1 MGKLTFHLIKKLTGV
16 DIEQLQ
22 EDNNSLNIK
31 TQQLSFDVKDANKEA
46 AYKRTQLSEAQ
57 EELTK
62 TQEELTKTQEELTQS
77 QAAVA
82 ELQKNISALQEEI
95 TRLQSGVTDLQK
107 AKEAECDNLQQSNEQ
122 LAELKQQNEALLKE
136 KETAENRV
144 KELEAES
151 KKLSNQLT
159 VLNAELDNA
168 NKSQKQQAE
177 EAQKALAE
185 AENKF
190 SELQNAYSESQKSY
204 SQLQNEKAEAEA
216 NAHAKLE
223 ELKNVF
229 LQLQADKAE
238 AETSVKAQL
247 EELQNEYKQ
256 LQADKAEAEANA
268 QKQLREL
275 QSSYQQLQKDSTAQ
289 SDENKSLK
297 QQIEEIQKA
306 FAETESKISELQ
318 AQKTEAETSV
328 QAQLEETQN
337 AFLQLQKDSI
347 AQNEENQSLKQQA
360 EETQKVLTE
369 VESKLSEL
377 QAGKE
382 EAEADRQAVIA
393 QLAELQR
400 ENALLKEQLVA
411 QKEAEEEEKL
421 QEETSPTETAEEEKE
436 EEAVA
441 PEKEAEEETTTETE
455 EPEESETEEKEETA
469 AAEEEA
475 EKETEQPEQKEEE
488 IAEQSKQEEPEPQP
502 EKPTEQPKPKEEPAE
517 NPTDIVEAYQ
527 EMKAK
532 LEEATLKF
540 PYTRITCAPD
550 SRQYIYDSHTLG
562 LKAELFVWG
571 IEGKEMILDEYHFIP
586 YDEIDQI
593 EGLDTIYST
602 EQITNSVEDDV
613 TTIAETL
620 LAAIC
625 ASRPV
630 HVTYRDKN
638 GRISEKNLYW
648 LCFQPADKRIIRLPY
663 DNMFDDM
670 FEEKIDPEH
679 IVAMSA
685 HNGEPRIFI
694 ISQILSI
701 QVFDCFFSN
710 ARGVKTITEA
720 MRTAIRHEQPEAAEV
735 IYNTLPDKLKETPKV
750 VSSLANTYLL
760 QGEYEKAV
768 KFYLSLSPNQTVE
781 GRTGWADY
789 NLREFDELIRRGIEP
804 EAFMQLK
811 EALKEEGWK

>member
-46 AYKRTQLSEAQ
+46 AYKRMQLSEAQ

-77 QAAVA
+77 QAAVG

-95 TRLQSGVTDLQK
+95 TSLQSGVTDLQK

-122 LAELKQQNEALLKE
+122 LAELRLQNEALLK
-136 KETAENRV
+136 KKGTAENRV
-144 KELEAES
+144 KELEGEVE
-151 KKLSNQLT
+151 KLSNQLT
-159 VLNAELDNA
+159 ALNAELDNT

-185 AENKF
+185 AESKF
-190 SELQNAYSESQKSY
+190 SELQNAYSESQNSY
-204 SQLQNEKAEAEA
+204 SQLQKEKAEAEA
-216 NAHAKLE
+216 NANAKLDD
-223 ELKNVF
+223 LQNAF
-229 LQLQADKAE
+229 QQLQADKAE
-238 AETSVKAQL
+238 TETKIETQL
-247 EELQNEYKQ
+247 KELQNECKQ
-256 LQADKAEAEANA
+256 LQSDKAEAEANA
-268 QKQLREL
+268 QKQLQEL
-275 QSSYQQLQKDSTAQ
+275 QSSYQQLQ
-289 SDENKSLK
+289 N
-297 QQIEEIQKA
+297 
-306 FAETESKISELQ
+306 
-318 AQKTEAETSV
+318 
-328 QAQLEETQN
+328 
-337 AFLQLQKDSI
+337 DSI

-360 EETQKVLTE
+360 EEAQKVLTE
-369 VESKLSEL
+369 VEGKLSEL

-382 EAEADRQAVIA
+382 EAEADRQAVIS

-411 QKEAEEEEKL
+411 QKETEEEKL

-436 EEAVA
+436 EEAVV
-441 PEKEAEEETTTETE
+441 PEKESEEETTTETE
-455 EPEESETEEKEETA
+455 EPEASETEEKEETA
-469 AAEEEA
+469 AAEKEA
-475 EKETEQPEQKEEE
+475 EKETEEPEQKEEE
-488 IAEQSKQEEPEPQP
+488 IAEQPKQEEPEPQP
-502 EKPTEQPKPKEEPAE
+502 EKPAEQPKPKEEPAE
-517 NPTDIVEAYQ
+517 HPTDIVEAYQ

-613 TTIAETL
+613 TAIAETL

-710 ARGVKTITEA
+710 TRGVKAITEA

-768 KFYLSLSPNQTVE
+768 KLYLSLSPDQVVE

>member
-77 QAAVA
+77 QAAVT
-82 ELQKNISALQEEI
+82 ELQKNISNLQEEI

-107 AKEAECDNLQQSNEQ
+107 AKEAECDSLQQSNEQ
-122 LAELKQQNEALLKE
+122 LVNLKLQNEALLKE
-136 KETAENRV
+136 KEDAENRI
-144 KELEAES
+144 KELEAEA
-151 KKLSNQLT
+151 KKLSDQLT
-159 VLNAELDNA
+159 ALNAELVKA
-168 NKSQKQQAE
+168 NQLQKQQAE

-185 AENKF
+185 AESKF
-190 SELQNAYSESQKSY
+190 SELQNSYSESQNSY
-204 SQLQNEKAEAEA
+204 SQLQKEKAEAEA
-216 NAHAKLE
+216 NANAKLDD
-223 ELKNVF
+223 LQNAF
-229 LQLQADKAE
+229 QQLQADKAE
-238 AETSVKAQL
+238 TETNIETQL
-247 EELQNEYKQ
+247 KELQNEYKQ
-256 LQADKAEAEANA
+256 LQTDKAEAEANA
-268 QKQLREL
+268 QKQLQEL
-275 QSSYQQLQKDSTAQ
+275 QTTYQQLQNDITA
-289 SDENKSLK
+289 KS
-297 QQIEEIQKA
+297 
-306 FAETESKISELQ
+306 
-318 AQKTEAETSV
+318 
-328 QAQLEETQN
+328 
-337 AFLQLQKDSI
+337 
-347 AQNEENQSLKQQA
+347 EENQSLKQQA
-360 EETQKVLTE
+360 EDTQKVLTE
-369 VESKLSEL
+369 VEGKLSEL

-382 EAEADRQAVIA
+382 EAEADSQAVIA
-393 QLAELQR
+393 QLTELQR
-400 ENALLKEQLVA
+400 ENALLKEQLA
-411 QKEAEEEEKL
+411 AKEDAEKL
-421 QEETSPTETAEEEKE
+421 QEEASPTETEEEEKE

-441 PEKEAEEETTTETE
+441 SEKESEEETTTETE
-455 EPEESETEEKEETA
+455 EPEESETEGKEETA

-475 EKETEQPEQKEEE
+475 EKETEEPEQKEEE
-488 IAEQSKQEEPEPQP
+488 ITEQPKQEEPEPQP
-502 EKPTEQPKPKEEPAE
+502 EKPAEQPKPKEEPAE
-517 NPTDIVEAYQ
+517 HPTDIVEAYQ

-768 KFYLSLSPNQTVE
+768 KLYLSLSPNHTVE

>member
-31 TQQLSFDVKDANKEA
+31 TQQLSFDVKDANKET

-77 QAAVA
+77 QAAVT
-82 ELQKNISALQEEI
+82 ELQKNISNLQEEI

-107 AKEAECDNLQQSNEQ
+107 AKEAECDSLQQSNEQ
-122 LAELKQQNEALLKE
+122 LVNLKLQNEALLKE
-136 KETAENRV
+136 KEDAENRI
-144 KELEAES
+144 KELEAEA
-151 KKLSNQLT
+151 KKLSDQLT
-159 VLNAELDNA
+159 ALNAELVKA
-168 NKSQKQQAE
+168 NQLQKQQAE
-177 EAQKALAE
+177 EAQKALTE
-185 AENKF
+185 AESKF
-190 SELQNAYSESQKSY
+190 SELQNSYSELQNSY
-204 SQLQNEKAEAEA
+204 SQLQKEKAEAEA
-216 NAHAKLE
+216 NANAKLDD
-223 ELKNVF
+223 LQNAF
-229 LQLQADKAE
+229 QQLQADKAKT
-238 AETSVKAQL
+238 ETNIETQL
-247 EELQNEYKQ
+247 KELQNEYKQ

-268 QKQLREL
+268 QKQLQEL
-275 QSSYQQLQKDSTAQ
+275 QTTYQQLQNDITA
-289 SDENKSLK
+289 KS
-297 QQIEEIQKA
+297 
-306 FAETESKISELQ
+306 
-318 AQKTEAETSV
+318 
-328 QAQLEETQN
+328 
-337 AFLQLQKDSI
+337 
-347 AQNEENQSLKQQA
+347 EENQSLKQQA
-360 EETQKVLTE
+360 EDTQKVLTE
-369 VESKLSEL
+369 VEGKLSEL

-382 EAEADRQAVIA
+382 EAEADRQAVID

-400 ENALLKEQLVA
+400 ENAMLKEQLTA
-411 QKEAEEEEKL
+411 KEEAEKL
-421 QEETSPTETAEEEKE
+421 QEEASPTETAEEEQEK
-436 EEAVA
+436 EAVA
-441 PEKEAEEETTTETE
+441 PEKESKEETTTETE

-469 AAEEEA
+469 AAKEET
-475 EKETEQPEQKEEE
+475 EKETEEPEQKEEE
-488 IAEQSKQEEPEPQP
+488 IAEQPKQEEPEHQP
-502 EKPTEQPKPKEEPAE
+502 EKPAEQPKPKEEPAE
-517 NPTDIVEAYQ
+517 HPTDIVEAYQ

-768 KFYLSLSPNQTVE
+768 KLYLSLSPNQTVE

>member
-1 MGKLTFHLIKKLTGV
+1 M
-16 DIEQLQ
+16 
-22 EDNNSLNIK
+22 
-31 TQQLSFDVKDANKEA
+31 
-46 AYKRTQLSEAQ
+46 
-57 EELTK
+57 
-62 TQEELTKTQEELTQS
+62 
-77 QAAVA
+77 
-82 ELQKNISALQEEI
+82 
-95 TRLQSGVTDLQK
+95 
-107 AKEAECDNLQQSNEQ
+107 
-122 LAELKQQNEALLKE
+122 
-136 KETAENRV
+136 
-144 KELEAES
+144 
-151 KKLSNQLT
+151 
-159 VLNAELDNA
+159 
-168 NKSQKQQAE
+168 
-177 EAQKALAE
+177 
-185 AENKF
+185 
-190 SELQNAYSESQKSY
+190 
-204 SQLQNEKAEAEA
+204 
-216 NAHAKLE
+216 
-223 ELKNVF
+223 
-229 LQLQADKAE
+229 
-238 AETSVKAQL
+238 
-247 EELQNEYKQ
+247 
-256 LQADKAEAEANA
+256 
-268 QKQLREL
+268 
-275 QSSYQQLQKDSTAQ
+275 
-289 SDENKSLK
+289 
-297 QQIEEIQKA
+297 
-306 FAETESKISELQ
+306 
-318 AQKTEAETSV
+318 
-328 QAQLEETQN
+328 
-337 AFLQLQKDSI
+337 
-347 AQNEENQSLKQQA
+347 
-360 EETQKVLTE
+360 
-369 VESKLSEL
+369 
-377 QAGKE
+377 
-382 EAEADRQAVIA
+382 
-393 QLAELQR
+393 AELQR
-400 ENALLKEQLVA
+400 ENALLKEQLAA
-411 QKEAEEEEKL
+411 QKEAEEEKL
-421 QEETSPTETAEEEKE
+421 QEEETSHNETAEEEKE
-436 EEAVA
+436 EEAVV
-441 PEKEAEEETTTETE
+441 PEKEEEEETTTETE
-455 EPEESETEEKEETA
+455 EPEEPETEEKEETA
-469 AAEEEA
+469 EA
-475 EKETEQPEQKEEE
+475 EKEAEKEAEGPEQKEEE
-488 IAEQSKQEEPEPQP
+488 IAEQPKQEEPEPQP
-502 EKPTEQPKPKEEPAE
+502 EKPAEQPKPKEEPAE
-517 NPTDIVEAYQ
+517 HPTDIVEAYQ

-613 TTIAETL
+613 TAIAETL

-710 ARGVKTITEA
+710 ARGVKAITEA

-768 KFYLSLSPNQTVE
+768 KLYLSLSPNQTVE

-811 EALKEEGWK
+811 EALKEEGWE

>member
-77 QAAVA
+77 QAAVT
-82 ELQKNISALQEEI
+82 ELQKNISNLQEEI

-107 AKEAECDNLQQSNEQ
+107 AKEAECDSLQQSNEQ
-122 LAELKQQNEALLKE
+122 LVNLKLQNEALLKE
-136 KETAENRV
+136 KEDAENRI
-144 KELEAES
+144 KELEAEA
-151 KKLSNQLT
+151 KKLSDQLT
-159 VLNAELDNA
+159 ALNAEIVKA
-168 NKSQKQQAE
+168 NQLQKQQAE

-185 AENKF
+185 AEANANAKLDD
-190 SELQNAYSESQKSY
+190 LQNAFQ
-204 SQLQNEKAEAEA
+204 
-216 NAHAKLE
+216 
-223 ELKNVF
+223 
-229 LQLQADKAE
+229 QLQADKAE
-238 AETSVKAQL
+238 TETNIETQL
-247 EELQNEYKQ
+247 KKLQNEYKQ
-256 LQADKAEAEANA
+256 LQADKVEAEANA
-268 QKQLREL
+268 QKQLQEL
-275 QSSYQQLQKDSTAQ
+275 QTTYQQLQNDITA
-289 SDENKSLK
+289 KS
-297 QQIEEIQKA
+297 
-306 FAETESKISELQ
+306 
-318 AQKTEAETSV
+318 
-328 QAQLEETQN
+328 
-337 AFLQLQKDSI
+337 
-347 AQNEENQSLKQQA
+347 EENQSLKQQT

-369 VESKLSEL
+369 VEGKLSEL

-400 ENALLKEQLVA
+400 ENALLKEQLVV

-436 EEAVA
+436 EEAVV
-441 PEKEAEEETTTETE
+441 PEKEAEEET
-455 EPEESETEEKEETA
+455 
-469 AAEEEA
+469 
-475 EKETEQPEQKEEE
+475 EKETEEPEQKEEE
-488 IAEQSKQEEPEPQP
+488 IAEQPKQEEPEPQP
-502 EKPTEQPKPKEEPAE
+502 EKPAEQPKPKEEPAE
-517 NPTDIVEAYQ
+517 HPTDIVEAYQ

-613 TTIAETL
+613 TAIAETL

-670 FEEKIDPEH
+670 FDEKIDPEH

-768 KFYLSLSPNQTVE
+768 KLYLSLSPNQTVE

>member
-77 QAAVA
+77 QAAVT
-82 ELQKNISALQEEI
+82 ELQKNISNLQEEI

-107 AKEAECDNLQQSNEQ
+107 AKEAECDSLQQSNEQ
-122 LAELKQQNEALLKE
+122 LANLKLQNEALHKE
-136 KETAENRV
+136 KEDAENRI
-144 KELEAES
+144 KELEAEA
-151 KKLSNQLT
+151 KKLSDQLT
-159 VLNAELDNA
+159 ALNAEIVKA
-168 NKSQKQQAE
+168 NQLQKQQAE

-185 AENKF
+185 AESKF
-190 SELQNAYSESQKSY
+190 SELQNSYSESQNSY
-204 SQLQNEKAEAEA
+204 SQLQKEKAEAEA
-216 NAHAKLE
+216 NANAKL
-223 ELKNVF
+223 
-229 LQLQADKAE
+229 DD
-238 AETSVKAQL
+238 
-247 EELQNEYKQ
+247 LQNAFQQ

-268 QKQLREL
+268 QKQLQEL
-275 QSSYQQLQKDSTAQ
+275 QTTYQQLQNDITA
-289 SDENKSLK
+289 KS
-297 QQIEEIQKA
+297 
-306 FAETESKISELQ
+306 
-318 AQKTEAETSV
+318 
-328 QAQLEETQN
+328 
-337 AFLQLQKDSI
+337 
-347 AQNEENQSLKQQA
+347 EENQSLKQQA
-360 EETQKVLTE
+360 EDTQKVLTE
-369 VESKLSEL
+369 VEGKLSEL

-382 EAEADRQAVIA
+382 DAEADRQAVIA
-393 QLAELQR
+393 QLTELQR
-400 ENALLKEQLVA
+400 ENAMLKEQLA
-411 QKEAEEEEKL
+411 AKEEEAERL
-421 QEETSPTETAEEEKE
+421 QEEASPTETEEEEKE

-441 PEKEAEEETTTETE
+441 PEKESEEETTTETE
-455 EPEESETEEKEETA
+455 EPEEEETEGKEETA

-475 EKETEQPEQKEEE
+475 EKETEEPEQKEEG
-488 IAEQSKQEEPEPQP
+488 IAEQPKQEEPEPQP
-502 EKPTEQPKPKEEPAE
+502 EKPAEQPKPKEEPAE
-517 NPTDIVEAYQ
+517 HPTDIVEAYQ

-613 TTIAETL
+613 TAIAETL

-768 KFYLSLSPNQTVE
+768 KLYLSLSPNQTVE

-811 EALKEEGWK
+811 EALKDEGWK

>member
-77 QAAVA
+77 QAAVT
-82 ELQKNISALQEEI
+82 ELQKNISNLQEEI

-107 AKEAECDNLQQSNEQ
+107 AKEAECDSLQQSNEQ
-122 LAELKQQNEALLKE
+122 LANLKLQNETLLKE
-136 KETAENRV
+136 KEDAENRI
-144 KELEAES
+144 KELEAEA
-151 KKLSNQLT
+151 KKLSDQLT
-159 VLNAELDNA
+159 ALNAELVKVNQL
-168 NKSQKQQAE
+168 QKQQAE

-185 AENKF
+185 AESKF
-190 SELQNAYSESQKSY
+190 SELQNSYSESQNSY
-204 SQLQNEKAEAEA
+204 SQLQKEKAEAEA
-216 NAHAKLE
+216 NANAKLDD
-223 ELKNVF
+223 LQNAF
-229 LQLQADKAE
+229 QQLQADKV
-238 AETSVKAQL
+238 ETETKIETKL
-247 EELQNEYKQ
+247 KELQNEYKQ

-268 QKQLREL
+268 QKQLQEL
-275 QSSYQQLQKDSTAQ
+275 QATYQQLQNDITA
-289 SDENKSLK
+289 KS
-297 QQIEEIQKA
+297 
-306 FAETESKISELQ
+306 
-318 AQKTEAETSV
+318 
-328 QAQLEETQN
+328 
-337 AFLQLQKDSI
+337 
-347 AQNEENQSLKQQA
+347 EENQSLKQQA
-360 EETQKVLTE
+360 EDTQKVLTE
-369 VESKLSEL
+369 VEGKLSEL

-400 ENALLKEQLVA
+400 ENALLKEQLTA
-411 QKEAEEEEKL
+411 KEEVEKL
-421 QEETSPTETAEEEKE
+421 QEEASPTETEEEEKE
-436 EEAVA
+436 EKAVA
-441 PEKEAEEETTTETE
+441 PEKESEEETTTKTE

-469 AAEEEA
+469 AAKEEA
-475 EKETEQPEQKEEE
+475 EKETEEPEQKEEE
-488 IAEQSKQEEPEPQP
+488 IAEQPKQEEPEPQP
-502 EKPTEQPKPKEEPAE
+502 EKPAEQPKPKEEPAE
-517 NPTDIVEAYQ
+517 HPTDIVEAYQ

-613 TTIAETL
+613 TAIAETL

-679 IVAMSA
+679 IVAMSV

-768 KFYLSLSPNQTVE
+768 KLYLSLSPNQTVE

>member
-46 AYKRTQLSEAQ
+46 AYKRTQLSE
-57 EELTK
+57 

-77 QAAVA
+77 QAAVT
-82 ELQKNISALQEEI
+82 ELQKNISNLQEEI

-107 AKEAECDNLQQSNEQ
+107 AKEAECDSLQQSNEQ
-122 LAELKQQNEALLKE
+122 LANLKLQNEALLKD
-136 KETAENRV
+136 KEDTENRI
-144 KELEAES
+144 KELEAEA
-151 KKLSNQLT
+151 KKLSDQLT
-159 VLNAELDNA
+159 ALNAELVKA
-168 NKSQKQQAE
+168 NQLQKQQAE

-185 AENKF
+185 AESKF
-190 SELQNAYSESQKSY
+190 SELQNSYSESQNSY
-204 SQLQNEKAEAEA
+204 SQLQKEKAEAEA
-216 NAHAKLE
+216 NANAKLDD
-223 ELKNVF
+223 LQNAF
-229 LQLQADKAE
+229 QQLQADKAKT
-238 AETSVKAQL
+238 ETNIETQL
-247 EELQNEYKQ
+247 KELQNEYKQ

-268 QKQLREL
+268 QKQLQEL
-275 QSSYQQLQKDSTAQ
+275 QTTYQQLQNDITA
-289 SDENKSLK
+289 KS
-297 QQIEEIQKA
+297 
-306 FAETESKISELQ
+306 
-318 AQKTEAETSV
+318 
-328 QAQLEETQN
+328 
-337 AFLQLQKDSI
+337 
-347 AQNEENQSLKQQA
+347 EENQSLKQQA
-360 EETQKVLTE
+360 EDTQKVLTE
-369 VESKLSEL
+369 VEGKLSEL

-382 EAEADRQAVIA
+382 EAESDRQAVIA

-400 ENALLKEQLVA
+400 ENVMLKEQLA
-411 QKEAEEEEKL
+411 AEEEEAERL
-421 QEETSPTETAEEEKE
+421 QEEASPTETEEEEKE

-441 PEKEAEEETTTETE
+441 PEKESEEETTTETE
-455 EPEESETEEKEETA
+455 EPEKSETEEKEETA
-469 AAEEEA
+469 AAKEET
-475 EKETEQPEQKEEE
+475 EKETEEPEQKEEE
-488 IAEQSKQEEPEPQP
+488 IAEQPKQEEPEPQP
-502 EKPTEQPKPKEEPAE
+502 EKPAEQPKPKEEPAE
-517 NPTDIVEAYQ
+517 HPTDIVEAYQ

-613 TTIAETL
+613 TAIAETL

-648 LCFQPADKRIIRLPY
+648 LCFQSADKRIIRLPY

-768 KFYLSLSPNQTVE
+768 KLYLSLSPDQTVE
-781 GRTGWADY
+781 GRTRWADY

>member
-77 QAAVA
+77 QAAVT
-82 ELQKNISALQEEI
+82 ELQKNISNLQEEI

-107 AKEAECDNLQQSNEQ
+107 AKEAECDSLQQSNEQ
-122 LAELKQQNEALLKE
+122 LVNLKLQNEALLKE
-136 KETAENRV
+136 KEDAENRI
-144 KELEAES
+144 KELEAEA
-151 KKLSNQLT
+151 KKLSDQLT
-159 VLNAELDNA
+159 ALNAEIVKA
-168 NKSQKQQAE
+168 NQLQKQQAE

-185 AENKF
+185 AESKF
-190 SELQNAYSESQKSY
+190 SELQNSYSESQNSY
-204 SQLQNEKAEAEA
+204 SQLQKEKAEAEA
-216 NAHAKLE
+216 NANAKL
-223 ELKNVF
+223 
-229 LQLQADKAE
+229 DD
-238 AETSVKAQL
+238 
-247 EELQNEYKQ
+247 LQNAFQQ

-268 QKQLREL
+268 QKQLQEL
-275 QSSYQQLQKDSTAQ
+275 QTTYQQLQNDITA
-289 SDENKSLK
+289 KS
-297 QQIEEIQKA
+297 
-306 FAETESKISELQ
+306 
-318 AQKTEAETSV
+318 
-328 QAQLEETQN
+328 
-337 AFLQLQKDSI
+337 
-347 AQNEENQSLKQQA
+347 EENQSLKQQA
-360 EETQKVLTE
+360 EDTQKVLTE
-369 VESKLSEL
+369 VEGKLSEL

-382 EAEADRQAVIA
+382 EAEADSQAVIA

-400 ENALLKEQLVA
+400 ENALLKEQLA
-411 QKEAEEEEKL
+411 AKEEEEAEKL
-421 QEETSPTETAEEEKE
+421 QEEASPTETAEEEQK

-441 PEKEAEEETTTETE
+441 PEKESEEETTTETE

-469 AAEEEA
+469 AAKEET
-475 EKETEQPEQKEEE
+475 EKETEEPEQKEEE
-488 IAEQSKQEEPEPQP
+488 IAEQPKQEEPEHQP
-502 EKPTEQPKPKEEPAE
+502 EKPAEQPKPKEEPTE
-517 NPTDIVEAYQ
+517 HPTDIVEAYQ

-768 KFYLSLSPNQTVE
+768 KLYLSLSPDQVVE

>member
-1 MGKLTFHLIKKLTGV
+1 M
-16 DIEQLQ
+16 
-22 EDNNSLNIK
+22 
-31 TQQLSFDVKDANKEA
+31 
-46 AYKRTQLSEAQ
+46 
-57 EELTK
+57 
-62 TQEELTKTQEELTQS
+62 
-77 QAAVA
+77 
-82 ELQKNISALQEEI
+82 
-95 TRLQSGVTDLQK
+95 
-107 AKEAECDNLQQSNEQ
+107 
-122 LAELKQQNEALLKE
+122 
-136 KETAENRV
+136 
-144 KELEAES
+144 
-151 KKLSNQLT
+151 
-159 VLNAELDNA
+159 
-168 NKSQKQQAE
+168 
-177 EAQKALAE
+177 
-185 AENKF
+185 
-190 SELQNAYSESQKSY
+190 
-204 SQLQNEKAEAEA
+204 
-216 NAHAKLE
+216 
-223 ELKNVF
+223 
-229 LQLQADKAE
+229 
-238 AETSVKAQL
+238 
-247 EELQNEYKQ
+247 QNEYKQ
-256 LQADKAEAEANA
+256 LQSDKAEAEANA
-268 QKQLREL
+268 QKQLQEL
-275 QSSYQQLQKDSTAQ
+275 QSSYQQLQ
-289 SDENKSLK
+289 N
-297 QQIEEIQKA
+297 
-306 FAETESKISELQ
+306 
-318 AQKTEAETSV
+318 
-328 QAQLEETQN
+328 
-337 AFLQLQKDSI
+337 DSI

-360 EETQKVLTE
+360 EEAQKVLTE
-369 VESKLSEL
+369 VEGKLSEL

-382 EAEADRQAVIA
+382 EAEADRQAVIS

-400 ENALLKEQLVA
+400 ENALLKDQLAA
-411 QKEAEEEEKL
+411 QKEAEEEKL
-421 QEETSPTETAEEEKE
+421 QEEETSPNETAEEEKE
-436 EEAVA
+436 EEAVV
-441 PEKEAEEETTTETE
+441 PEKESEEETTTETE
-455 EPEESETEEKEETA
+455 EPEASETEEKEETA
-469 AAEEEA
+469 AAEKEA
-475 EKETEQPEQKEEE
+475 EKETEEPEQKEEE
-488 IAEQSKQEEPEPQP
+488 IAEQPKQEEPEPQP
-502 EKPTEQPKPKEEPAE
+502 EKPAEQPKPKEEPAE
-517 NPTDIVEAYQ
+517 HPTDIVEAYQ

-613 TTIAETL
+613 TAIAETL

-710 ARGVKTITEA
+710 TRGVKAITEA

-768 KFYLSLSPNQTVE
+768 KLYLSLSPDQVVE

>member
-77 QAAVA
+77 QAAVG

-95 TRLQSGVTDLQK
+95 TSLQSGVTDLQK
-107 AKEAECDNLQQSNEQ
+107 AKEAECDSLQQSNEQ
-122 LAELKQQNEALLKE
+122 LAELKLQNEALLKE
-136 KETAENRV
+136 KGDAENRV
-144 KELEAES
+144 KELEAEVE
-151 KKLSNQLT
+151 KLSDQLT
-159 VLNAELDNA
+159 ALNAELDNT

-190 SELQNAYSESQKSY
+190 SELQNAYQQLQDSY
-204 SQLQNEKAEAEA
+204 SQLQKAKTEAEEKAKTQLDDMK
-216 NAHAKLE
+216 NA
-223 ELKNVF
+223 F
-229 LQLQADKAE
+229 QQLQADKTE
-238 AETSVKAQL
+238 VETSVETQL
-247 EELQNEYKQ
+247 KELQNEYKQ
-256 LQADKAEAEANA
+256 LQSDKAEAEANA
-268 QKQLREL
+268 QKQLQEL
-275 QSSYQQLQKDSTAQ
+275 QSSYQQLQ
-289 SDENKSLK
+289 N
-297 QQIEEIQKA
+297 
-306 FAETESKISELQ
+306 
-318 AQKTEAETSV
+318 
-328 QAQLEETQN
+328 
-337 AFLQLQKDSI
+337 DSI

-360 EETQKVLTE
+360 EEAQKVLTE
-369 VESKLSEL
+369 VEGKLSEL

-382 EAEADRQAVIA
+382 EAEADRQAVIS

-400 ENALLKEQLVA
+400 ENALLKEQLAA
-411 QKEAEEEEKL
+411 QKEAEEEKL
-421 QEETSPTETAEEEKE
+421 QEEETSPNETAEEEKE
-436 EEAVA
+436 EEAVV
-441 PEKEAEEETTTETE
+441 PEKESEEETTTETE
-455 EPEESETEEKEETA
+455 EPEEPETEEKEETA

-475 EKETEQPEQKEEE
+475 EKETEEPEQKEEE
-488 IAEQSKQEEPEPQP
+488 IAEQPKQEEPEPQP
-502 EKPTEQPKPKEEPAE
+502 EKPAEQTKPKEEPTE
-517 NPTDIVEAYQ
+517 HPTDIVEAYQ

-613 TTIAETL
+613 TAIAETL

-768 KFYLSLSPNQTVE
+768 KLYLSLSPDQKVE

>member
-77 QAAVA
+77 QAAVG

-95 TRLQSGVTDLQK
+95 TSLQSGVTDLQK
-107 AKEAECDNLQQSNEQ
+107 AKEAECDSLQQSNEQ
-122 LAELKQQNEALLKE
+122 LAELKLQNEALLKE
-136 KETAENRV
+136 KEATENRV
-144 KELEAES
+144 KELEAEVE
-151 KKLSNQLT
+151 KLSDQLT
-159 VLNAELDNA
+159 ALNAELDNT

-185 AENKF
+185 AESKF

-229 LQLQADKAE
+229 Q
-238 AETSVKAQL
+238 
-247 EELQNEYKQ
+247 Q

-268 QKQLREL
+268 QKQLQEL
-275 QSSYQQLQKDSTAQ
+275 QSSYQQLQ
-289 SDENKSLK
+289 N
-297 QQIEEIQKA
+297 
-306 FAETESKISELQ
+306 
-318 AQKTEAETSV
+318 
-328 QAQLEETQN
+328 
-337 AFLQLQKDSI
+337 DSI

-369 VESKLSEL
+369 VEGKLSEL

-400 ENALLKEQLVA
+400 ENALLKEQLAA
-411 QKEAEEEEKL
+411 QKEAAEEEKL
-421 QEETSPTETAEEEKE
+421 QEETSPTKTAEEEKE

-441 PEKEAEEETTTETE
+441 PEKESKEGTTTETE
-455 EPEESETEEKEETA
+455 KPEESETEEKEETA

-475 EKETEQPEQKEEE
+475 EKEAEQPEQKEEE
-488 IAEQSKQEEPEPQP
+488 IAEQPKQEEPEPQP
-502 EKPTEQPKPKEEPAE
+502 EKPTEQPKPKEESAE
-517 NPTDIVEAYQ
+517 HPTDIVEAYQ

-532 LEEATLKF
+532 LEEATMKF

-571 IEGKEMILDEYHFIP
+571 VEGKEMILDEYHFIP

-613 TTIAETL
+613 TAIAETL

-701 QVFDCFFSN
+701 QVYDCFFSN
-710 ARGVKTITEA
+710 TRGVKAITEA

-735 IYNTLPDKLKETPKV
+735 ICNTLPDKLKETPKV

-768 KFYLSLSPNQTVE
+768 KLYLSLSPDQKVE

>member
-62 TQEELTKTQEELTQS
+62 TQEELTQS
-77 QAAVA
+77 QAAVT
-82 ELQKNISALQEEI
+82 ELQKNISNLQEEI

-107 AKEAECDNLQQSNEQ
+107 AKEAECDSLQQSNEQ
-122 LAELKQQNEALLKE
+122 LANLKLQNEALHKE
-136 KETAENRV
+136 KEDAENRI
-144 KELEAES
+144 KELGAEA
-151 KKLSNQLT
+151 KKLSDQLT
-159 VLNAELDNA
+159 ALNAELVKA
-168 NKSQKQQAE
+168 NQLQKQQAE

-185 AENKF
+185 AESKF
-190 SELQNAYSESQKSY
+190 SELQNSYSESQNSY
-204 SQLQNEKAEAEA
+204 SQLQKEKAEAEA
-216 NAHAKLE
+216 NANAKLDD
-223 ELKNVF
+223 LQNAF
-229 LQLQADKAE
+229 QQLQADKAKT
-238 AETSVKAQL
+238 ETNIETQL
-247 EELQNEYKQ
+247 KELQNEYKQ

-268 QKQLREL
+268 QKQLQEL
-275 QSSYQQLQKDSTAQ
+275 QTTYQQLQNDITA
-289 SDENKSLK
+289 KS
-297 QQIEEIQKA
+297 
-306 FAETESKISELQ
+306 
-318 AQKTEAETSV
+318 
-328 QAQLEETQN
+328 
-337 AFLQLQKDSI
+337 
-347 AQNEENQSLKQQA
+347 EENQSLKQQA
-360 EETQKVLTE
+360 EDTQKVLTE
-369 VESKLSEL
+369 VEGKLSEL

-382 EAEADRQAVIA
+382 EAEADRQAVID

-400 ENALLKEQLVA
+400 ENAMLKEQLTA
-411 QKEAEEEEKL
+411 KEEAEKL
-421 QEETSPTETAEEEKE
+421 QEEASPTETE
-436 EEAVA
+436 
-441 PEKEAEEETTTETE
+441 EEETTTETE
-455 EPEESETEEKEETA
+455 EPEESGTEEKEETA

-475 EKETEQPEQKEEE
+475 EKETEEPEQKEEE
-488 IAEQSKQEEPEPQP
+488 ITEQPKQEEPEHQP
-502 EKPTEQPKPKEEPAE
+502 EKPAEQPKPKEEPAE
-517 NPTDIVEAYQ
+517 HPTDIVEAYQ

-768 KFYLSLSPNQTVE
+768 KLYLSLSPDQVVE

>member
-62 TQEELTKTQEELTQS
+62 TQEELTQS
-77 QAAVA
+77 QAAVT
-82 ELQKNISALQEEI
+82 ELQKNISNLQEEI

-107 AKEAECDNLQQSNEQ
+107 AKEAECDSLQQSNEQ
-122 LAELKQQNEALLKE
+122 LANLKLQNEALLKE
-136 KETAENRV
+136 KEDAENHI
-144 KELEAES
+144 KELEAEA
-151 KKLSNQLT
+151 KKLSDQLT
-159 VLNAELDNA
+159 ALNAELVKA
-168 NKSQKQQAE
+168 NQLQKQQAE

-185 AENKF
+185 AESKF
-190 SELQNAYSESQKSY
+190 SELQNSYSESQNSY
-204 SQLQNEKAEAEA
+204 SQLQKEKAEAEA
-216 NAHAKLE
+216 NANAKL
-223 ELKNVF
+223 
-229 LQLQADKAE
+229 DD
-238 AETSVKAQL
+238 
-247 EELQNEYKQ
+247 LQNAFQQ

-268 QKQLREL
+268 QKQLQEL
-275 QSSYQQLQKDSTAQ
+275 QTTYQQLQNDITA
-289 SDENKSLK
+289 KS
-297 QQIEEIQKA
+297 
-306 FAETESKISELQ
+306 
-318 AQKTEAETSV
+318 
-328 QAQLEETQN
+328 
-337 AFLQLQKDSI
+337 
-347 AQNEENQSLKQQA
+347 EENQSLKQQA
-360 EETQKVLTE
+360 EDTQKVLTE
-369 VESKLSEL
+369 VEGKLSEL

-400 ENALLKEQLVA
+400 ENALLKEHLA
-411 QKEAEEEEKL
+411 AKEEEEAEKL
-421 QEETSPTETAEEEKE
+421 QEEASPTETAEEEQK

-441 PEKEAEEETTTETE
+441 PEKESEEETTTETE

-475 EKETEQPEQKEEE
+475 EKEAEKPEQKEEE
-488 IAEQSKQEEPEPQP
+488 IAEQPKQEEPEPQP
-502 EKPTEQPKPKEEPAE
+502 EKPAEQPKPKEEPAE
-517 NPTDIVEAYQ
+517 HPTDIVEAYQ

-613 TTIAETL
+613 TAIAETL

-768 KFYLSLSPNQTVE
+768 KLYLSLSPDQKVE

>member
-31 TQQLSFDVKDANKEA
+31 TQQLSFDVKDANKET

-77 QAAVA
+77 QAAVG

-107 AKEAECDNLQQSNEQ
+107 AKEAECDSLQQSNEQ
-122 LAELKQQNEALLKE
+122 LANLKLQNEALLKE
-136 KETAENRV
+136 KEDAENHI
-144 KELEAES
+144 KELEAEA
-151 KKLSNQLT
+151 KKLSDQLT
-159 VLNAELDNA
+159 ALNAELVKA
-168 NKSQKQQAE
+168 NQLQKQQAE

-185 AENKF
+185 AESKF
-190 SELQNAYSESQKSY
+190 SELQNSYSESQNSY
-204 SQLQNEKAEAEA
+204 SQLQKEKAEAEA
-216 NAHAKLE
+216 NANAKL
-223 ELKNVF
+223 
-229 LQLQADKAE
+229 DD
-238 AETSVKAQL
+238 
-247 EELQNEYKQ
+247 LQNAFQQ

-275 QSSYQQLQKDSTAQ
+275 QTTYQQLQNDNTA
-289 SDENKSLK
+289 KS
-297 QQIEEIQKA
+297 
-306 FAETESKISELQ
+306 
-318 AQKTEAETSV
+318 
-328 QAQLEETQN
+328 
-337 AFLQLQKDSI
+337 
-347 AQNEENQSLKQQA
+347 EENQSLKQQA
-360 EETQKVLTE
+360 EDTQKVLTE
-369 VESKLSEL
+369 VEGKLSEL

-400 ENALLKEQLVA
+400 ENALLKEQLA
-411 QKEAEEEEKL
+411 AKEEEEEEAERL
-421 QEETSPTETAEEEKE
+421 QEEASPTETAEEEQEK
-436 EEAVA
+436 EAVA
-441 PEKEAEEETTTETE
+441 PEKESKEETTTETE

-475 EKETEQPEQKEEE
+475 EKETEEPEQKEEE
-488 IAEQSKQEEPEPQP
+488 IAEQPKQEEPEHQP
-502 EKPTEQPKPKEEPAE
+502 EKPAEQPKPKEEPAE
-517 NPTDIVEAYQ
+517 HPTDIVEAYQ

-602 EQITNSVEDDV
+602 EQITNSAEDDV
-613 TTIAETL
+613 TVIAETL

-768 KFYLSLSPNQTVE
+768 KLYLSLSPDQKVE

>member
-77 QAAVA
+77 QAAVT
-82 ELQKNISALQEEI
+82 ELQKNISNLQEEI

-107 AKEAECDNLQQSNEQ
+107 AKEAECDSLQQSNEQ
-122 LAELKQQNEALLKE
+122 LVNLKLQNEALLKE
-136 KETAENRV
+136 KEDAENRI
-144 KELEAES
+144 KELEAEA
-151 KKLSNQLT
+151 KKLSDQLT
-159 VLNAELDNA
+159 ALNAELVKA
-168 NKSQKQQAE
+168 NQLQKQQAE

-185 AENKF
+185 AESKF
-190 SELQNAYSESQKSY
+190 SELQNSYSESQNSY
-204 SQLQNEKAEAEA
+204 SQLQKEKAEAEA
-216 NAHAKLE
+216 NANAKLDD
-223 ELKNVF
+223 LQNAF
-229 LQLQADKAE
+229 QQLQADKAKT
-238 AETSVKAQL
+238 ETKIETQL
-247 EELQNEYKQ
+247 KELQNEYKQ

-275 QSSYQQLQKDSTAQ
+275 QTTYQQLQNDITA
-289 SDENKSLK
+289 KS
-297 QQIEEIQKA
+297 
-306 FAETESKISELQ
+306 
-318 AQKTEAETSV
+318 
-328 QAQLEETQN
+328 
-337 AFLQLQKDSI
+337 
-347 AQNEENQSLKQQA
+347 EENQSLKQQA
-360 EETQKVLTE
+360 EDTQKVLTE
-369 VESKLSEL
+369 VEGKLSEL

-400 ENALLKEQLVA
+400 ENALLKEQLA
-411 QKEAEEEEKL
+411 AKEEEPERLQEEASPTEAAEEEQK
-421 QEETSPTETAEEEKE
+421 
-436 EEAVA
+436 EEAVT
-441 PEKEAEEETTTETE
+441 PEKESEEETTTETE

-469 AAEEEA
+469 AAEEEV
-475 EKETEQPEQKEEE
+475 EKETEEPEQKEEE
-488 IAEQSKQEEPEPQP
+488 IAEEPKQEEPEPQP
-502 EKPTEQPKPKEEPAE
+502 EKPAEQPKPKEEPAE
-517 NPTDIVEAYQ
+517 HPTDIVEAYQ

-613 TTIAETL
+613 TAIAETL

-625 ASRPV
+625 ASHPV

-710 ARGVKTITEA
+710 TRGVKTITEA

-768 KFYLSLSPNQTVE
+768 KLYLSLSPNQKVE

>member
-77 QAAVA
+77 QAAVT
-82 ELQKNISALQEEI
+82 ELQKNISNLQEEI
-95 TRLQSGVTDLQK
+95 TRLQSGVTNLQK
-107 AKEAECDNLQQSNEQ
+107 AKEAECDSLQQSNEQ
-122 LAELKQQNEALLKE
+122 LANLKLQNEALLKD
-136 KETAENRV
+136 KEDTENRI
-144 KELEAES
+144 KELEAEA
-151 KKLSNQLT
+151 KKLSDQLT
-159 VLNAELDNA
+159 ALNAELVKA
-168 NKSQKQQAE
+168 NQLQKQQAE

-185 AENKF
+185 AESKF
-190 SELQNAYSESQKSY
+190 SELQNSYSESQNSY
-204 SQLQNEKAEAEA
+204 SQLQKEKAEAEA
-216 NAHAKLE
+216 NANAKLDD
-223 ELKNVF
+223 LQNAF
-229 LQLQADKAE
+229 LQLQADKAKT
-238 AETSVKAQL
+238 ETKIETQL
-247 EELQNEYKQ
+247 KELQNEYKQ
-256 LQADKAEAEANA
+256 LQADKAEAESNA
-268 QKQLREL
+268 QKQLQEL
-275 QSSYQQLQKDSTAQ
+275 QATYQQLQNDNTA
-289 SDENKSLK
+289 KS
-297 QQIEEIQKA
+297 
-306 FAETESKISELQ
+306 
-318 AQKTEAETSV
+318 
-328 QAQLEETQN
+328 
-337 AFLQLQKDSI
+337 
-347 AQNEENQSLKQQA
+347 EENQSLKQQA
-360 EETQKVLTE
+360 EDTQKVLTE
-369 VESKLSEL
+369 VEGKLSEL

-382 EAEADRQAVIA
+382 EAEADRQAVID

-400 ENALLKEQLVA
+400 ENALLKEQLA
-411 QKEAEEEEKL
+411 AKEEAERL
-421 QEETSPTETAEEEKE
+421 QEEASPTEIEEEEKE

-441 PEKEAEEETTTETE
+441 PEKESEEETTTKTE

-469 AAEEEA
+469 ATKEEA
-475 EKETEQPEQKEEE
+475 EKETEEPEQKEEE
-488 IAEQSKQEEPEPQP
+488 IAEQPKQEEPEPQP
-502 EKPTEQPKPKEEPAE
+502 EKPAEQPKPKEEPAE
-517 NPTDIVEAYQ
+517 HPTDIVEAYQ

-613 TTIAETL
+613 TAIAETL

-768 KFYLSLSPNQTVE
+768 KLYLSLSPNQTVE
-781 GRTGWADY
+781 GRTRWADY

>member
-77 QAAVA
+77 QAAVG

-95 TRLQSGVTDLQK
+95 TSLQSGVTDLQK
-107 AKEAECDNLQQSNEQ
+107 AKEAECDSLQQSNEQ
-122 LAELKQQNEALLKE
+122 LVNLKLQNEALLKE
-136 KETAENRV
+136 KEATENRV
-144 KELEAES
+144 KELEAEVE
-151 KKLSNQLT
+151 KLSDQLT
-159 VLNAELDNA
+159 ALNAELDNA

-185 AENKF
+185 AESKF
-190 SELQNAYSESQKSY
+190 SELQNAYSESQNSY
-204 SQLQNEKAEAEA
+204 SQLQKE
-216 NAHAKLE
+216 
-223 ELKNVF
+223 
-229 LQLQADKAE
+229 
-238 AETSVKAQL
+238 
-247 EELQNEYKQ
+247 
-256 LQADKAEAEANA
+256 KAEAEANA
-268 QKQLREL
+268 QKQLQEL
-275 QSSYQQLQKDSTAQ
+275 QTTYQQLQNDITA
-289 SDENKSLK
+289 KS
-297 QQIEEIQKA
+297 
-306 FAETESKISELQ
+306 
-318 AQKTEAETSV
+318 
-328 QAQLEETQN
+328 
-337 AFLQLQKDSI
+337 
-347 AQNEENQSLKQQA
+347 EENQSLKQQA
-360 EETQKVLTE
+360 EEAQKVLTE
-369 VESKLSEL
+369 VEGKLSEL

-382 EAEADRQAVIA
+382 EAEADRQAVIS
-393 QLAELQR
+393 QLAELQH
-400 ENALLKEQLVA
+400 ENALLKEQLAA
-411 QKEAEEEEKL
+411 QKEAEEEKL
-421 QEETSPTETAEEEKE
+421 QEEETSPNETAEEEKE
-436 EEAVA
+436 EEAVV
-441 PEKEAEEETTTETE
+441 PEKEEEEETTTETE

-475 EKETEQPEQKEEE
+475 EKETEEPEQKEEE
-488 IAEQSKQEEPEPQP
+488 IAEQPKQEEPEPQP
-502 EKPTEQPKPKEEPAE
+502 EKPTEQPKPKEESAE
-517 NPTDIVEAYQ
+517 HPTDIVEAYQ

-613 TTIAETL
+613 TAIAETL

-735 IYNTLPDKLKETPKV
+735 IYNTLPDKLKEIPKV

-768 KFYLSLSPNQTVE
+768 KLYLSLSPNQTVE

>member
-77 QAAVA
+77 QAAVG

-95 TRLQSGVTDLQK
+95 TSLQSGVTDLQK
-107 AKEAECDNLQQSNEQ
+107 AKEAECDSLQQSNEQ
-122 LAELKQQNEALLKE
+122 LAELKLQNEALLKE
-136 KETAENRV
+136 KEAAENRV
-144 KELEAES
+144 KELEAEV
-151 KKLSNQLT
+151 KKLSDQLT
-159 VLNAELDNA
+159 ALNTELDNT
-168 NKSQKQQAE
+168 NKLQKQQAE

-223 ELKNVF
+223 EL
-229 LQLQADKAE
+229 
-238 AETSVKAQL
+238 
-247 EELQNEYKQ
+247 QNEYKQ
-256 LQADKAEAEANA
+256 LQSDKAEAEANA
-268 QKQLREL
+268 QKQLQEL
-275 QSSYQQLQKDSTAQ
+275 QSSYQQLQNVNTAQ

-297 QQIEEIQKA
+297 
-306 FAETESKISELQ
+306 LQ
-318 AQKTEAETSV
+318 VDEA
-328 QAQLEETQN
+328 
-337 AFLQLQKDSI
+337 
-347 AQNEENQSLKQQA
+347 
-360 EETQKVLTE
+360 QKVLTE
-369 VESKLSEL
+369 VEGKLPEL

-400 ENALLKEQLVA
+400 ENALLKEQLAA
-411 QKEAEEEEKL
+411 Q
-421 QEETSPTETAEEEKE
+421 
-436 EEAVA
+436 
-441 PEKEAEEETTTETE
+441 KEAEEETTTETE
-455 EPEESETEEKEETA
+455 EPEESETEEKEGTA

-475 EKETEQPEQKEEE
+475 EKETEDPEQKEEE
-488 IAEQSKQEEPEPQP
+488 IAEQPKQEEPEPQP
-502 EKPTEQPKPKEEPAE
+502 EKPAEQPKPKEEPAE
-517 NPTDIVEAYQ
+517 HPTDIVEAYQ

-586 YDEIDQI
+586 YDEIDQM

-613 TTIAETL
+613 TAIAETL

-701 QVFDCFFSN
+701 QVYDCFFSN
-710 ARGVKTITEA
+710 TRGVKAITEA

-768 KFYLSLSPNQTVE
+768 KLYLSLSPDQVVE

>member
-1 MGKLTFHLIKKLTGV
+1 M
-16 DIEQLQ
+16 
-22 EDNNSLNIK
+22 
-31 TQQLSFDVKDANKEA
+31 
-46 AYKRTQLSEAQ
+46 
-57 EELTK
+57 
-62 TQEELTKTQEELTQS
+62 
-77 QAAVA
+77 
-82 ELQKNISALQEEI
+82 QKNISNLQEEI

-107 AKEAECDNLQQSNEQ
+107 AKEAECDSLQQSNEQ
-122 LAELKQQNEALLKE
+122 LANLKLQNEALLKE
-136 KETAENRV
+136 KEDAENHI
-144 KELEAES
+144 KELEAEA
-151 KKLSNQLT
+151 KKLSDQLT
-159 VLNAELDNA
+159 ALNAELVKA
-168 NKSQKQQAE
+168 NQLQKQQAE

-185 AENKF
+185 AESKF
-190 SELQNAYSESQKSY
+190 SELQNSYSESQNSY
-204 SQLQNEKAEAEA
+204 SQLQKEKAEAEA
-216 NAHAKLE
+216 NANAKL
-223 ELKNVF
+223 
-229 LQLQADKAE
+229 DD
-238 AETSVKAQL
+238 
-247 EELQNEYKQ
+247 LQNAFQQ

-268 QKQLREL
+268 QKQLQEL
-275 QSSYQQLQKDSTAQ
+275 QTTYQQLQNDNTA
-289 SDENKSLK
+289 KS
-297 QQIEEIQKA
+297 
-306 FAETESKISELQ
+306 
-318 AQKTEAETSV
+318 
-328 QAQLEETQN
+328 
-337 AFLQLQKDSI
+337 
-347 AQNEENQSLKQQA
+347 EENQSLKQQA
-360 EETQKVLTE
+360 EDMQKVLTE
-369 VESKLSEL
+369 VEGKLSEL

-400 ENALLKEQLVA
+400 ENAMLKEQLA
-411 QKEAEEEEKL
+411 AKEEEAERL
-421 QEETSPTETAEEEKE
+421 QEEASPTETEEEEKE

-441 PEKEAEEETTTETE
+441 PEKESEEETTTETE
-455 EPEESETEEKEETA
+455 EPEEEETEGKEETA

-475 EKETEQPEQKEEE
+475 EKETEEPEQKEEE
-488 IAEQSKQEEPEPQP
+488 IAEQPKQEEPEPQP
-502 EKPTEQPKPKEEPAE
+502 EKPAEQPKPKEEPAE
-517 NPTDIVEAYQ
+517 HPTDIVEAYQ

-710 ARGVKTITEA
+710 TRGVKTITEA

-768 KFYLSLSPNQTVE
+768 KLYLSLSPDQKVE

>member
-95 TRLQSGVTDLQK
+95 TRLQTGVTDLQK
-107 AKEAECDNLQQSNEQ
+107 AKEAECDSLQQSNEQ
-122 LAELKQQNEALLKE
+122 LVNLKLQNEALLKE
-136 KETAENRV
+136 KEDAENHI
-144 KELEAES
+144 KELEAEA
-151 KKLSNQLT
+151 KKLSDQLT
-159 VLNAELDNA
+159 ALNAELVKA
-168 NKSQKQQAE
+168 NQLQKQQAE

-185 AENKF
+185 AESKF
-190 SELQNAYSESQKSY
+190 SELQNSYSESQNSY
-204 SQLQNEKAEAEA
+204 SQLQKEKAEAEA
-216 NAHAKLE
+216 NANAKLDD
-223 ELKNVF
+223 LQNAF
-229 LQLQADKAE
+229 QQLQADKAKT
-238 AETSVKAQL
+238 ETNIETQL
-247 EELQNEYKQ
+247 KELQNEYKQ

-268 QKQLREL
+268 QKQLQEL
-275 QSSYQQLQKDSTAQ
+275 QTTYQQLQNDITA
-289 SDENKSLK
+289 KS
-297 QQIEEIQKA
+297 
-306 FAETESKISELQ
+306 
-318 AQKTEAETSV
+318 
-328 QAQLEETQN
+328 
-337 AFLQLQKDSI
+337 
-347 AQNEENQSLKQQA
+347 EENQSLKQQA
-360 EETQKVLTE
+360 EDTQKVLTE
-369 VESKLSEL
+369 VEGKLSEL

-400 ENALLKEQLVA
+400 ENAILKEQLA
-411 QKEAEEEEKL
+411 AKEEAEKL
-421 QEETSPTETAEEEKE
+421 QEEASPTEAAEEEKE
-436 EEAVA
+436 EEAVT
-441 PEKEAEEETTTETE
+441 PEKESEEETTTETE

-475 EKETEQPEQKEEE
+475 EKETEEPEQKEEE
-488 IAEQSKQEEPEPQP
+488 IAEQPKQEEPEHQP
-502 EKPTEQPKPKEEPAE
+502 EKPAEQPKPKEEPAVH
-517 NPTDIVEAYQ
+517 PTDIVEAYQ

-648 LCFQPADKRIIRLPY
+648 LCFHPADKRIIRLPY

-768 KFYLSLSPNQTVE
+768 KLYLSLSPNQTVE
-781 GRTGWADY
+781 GKTGWADY

>member
-62 TQEELTKTQEELTQS
+62 TQKELTKTQEELTQS
-77 QAAVA
+77 QAAVT
-82 ELQKNISALQEEI
+82 ELQKNISNLQEEI

-107 AKEAECDNLQQSNEQ
+107 AKEAECDSLQQSNEQ
-122 LAELKQQNEALLKE
+122 LVNLKLQNEALLKE
-136 KETAENRV
+136 KEDAENRI
-144 KELEAES
+144 KELEAEA
-151 KKLSNQLT
+151 KKLSDQLT
-159 VLNAELDNA
+159 ALNAEIVKA
-168 NKSQKQQAE
+168 NQLQKQQAE

-185 AENKF
+185 AESKF
-190 SELQNAYSESQKSY
+190 SELQNSYSESQNSY
-204 SQLQNEKAEAEA
+204 SQLQKEKAEAEA
-216 NAHAKLE
+216 NANAKLDD
-223 ELKNVF
+223 LQNAF
-229 LQLQADKAE
+229 QQLQADKAKT
-238 AETSVKAQL
+238 ETNIETQL
-247 EELQNEYKQ
+247 KELQNEYKQ
-256 LQADKAEAEANA
+256 LQVDKAEAEANA
-268 QKQLREL
+268 QKQLQEL
-275 QSSYQQLQKDSTAQ
+275 QTTYQQLQNDNTA
-289 SDENKSLK
+289 KS
-297 QQIEEIQKA
+297 
-306 FAETESKISELQ
+306 
-318 AQKTEAETSV
+318 
-328 QAQLEETQN
+328 
-337 AFLQLQKDSI
+337 
-347 AQNEENQSLKQQA
+347 EENQSLKQQA
-360 EETQKVLTE
+360 EDTQKVLTE
-369 VESKLSEL
+369 VEGKLSEL

-400 ENALLKEQLVA
+400 ENAMLKEQLA
-411 QKEAEEEEKL
+411 AKEEEAEKL
-421 QEETSPTETAEEEKE
+421 QEEASPTETEEEEQK

-441 PEKEAEEETTTETE
+441 PEKESKEETTTETE

-475 EKETEQPEQKEEE
+475 EKETEEPEQKEEE
-488 IAEQSKQEEPEPQP
+488 IAEQPKQEEPEHQP
-502 EKPTEQPKPKEEPAE
+502 EKPAEQPKPKEEPAE
-517 NPTDIVEAYQ
+517 HPTDIVEAYQ

-768 KFYLSLSPNQTVE
+768 KLYLSLSPNQTVE

>member
-46 AYKRTQLSEAQ
+46 AYKRMQLSEAQ

-77 QAAVA
+77 QAAVG

-95 TRLQSGVTDLQK
+95 TSLQSGVTDLQK

-122 LAELKQQNEALLKE
+122 LAELKLQNEALLKE
-136 KETAENRV
+136 KEATENRV
-144 KELEAES
+144 KELEGEVE
-151 KKLSNQLT
+151 KLSNQLT
-159 VLNAELDNA
+159 ALNAELDNTY
-168 NKSQKQQAE
+168 KSQKQQAE

-185 AENKF
+185 AESKF

-204 SQLQNEKAEAEA
+204 SQLQNEKTEAEA

-223 ELKNVF
+223 EL
-229 LQLQADKAE
+229 
-238 AETSVKAQL
+238 
-247 EELQNEYKQ
+247 QNEYKQ
-256 LQADKAEAEANA
+256 LQSDKAEAEANA
-268 QKQLREL
+268 QKQLQEL
-275 QSSYQQLQKDSTAQ
+275 QSSYQQLQNDST
-289 SDENKSLK
+289 
-297 QQIEEIQKA
+297 
-306 FAETESKISELQ
+306 
-318 AQKTEAETSV
+318 
-328 QAQLEETQN
+328 
-337 AFLQLQKDSI
+337 

-360 EETQKVLTE
+360 EEAQKVLTE
-369 VESKLSEL
+369 VEGKLSEL

-382 EAEADRQAVIA
+382 EAEADRQAVIS

-400 ENALLKEQLVA
+400 ENALLKEQLAA
-411 QKEAEEEEKL
+411 QKEAEEEKL
-421 QEETSPTETAEEEKE
+421 QEEETSHNETAEEEKE
-436 EEAVA
+436 EEAVV
-441 PEKEAEEETTTETE
+441 PEKEEEETTTETE
-455 EPEESETEEKEETA
+455 EPETEEKDETA

-475 EKETEQPEQKEEE
+475 EKEAEQPEQKEEE
-488 IAEQSKQEEPEPQP
+488 IAEQPKQEEPEPQP
-502 EKPTEQPKPKEEPAE
+502 EKPAEQPKPKEEPAE
-517 NPTDIVEAYQ
+517 HPTDIVEAYQ

-613 TTIAETL
+613 TAIAETL

-625 ASRPV
+625 ASCPV

-710 ARGVKTITEA
+710 TRGVKAITEA

-768 KFYLSLSPNQTVE
+768 KLYLSLSPDQVVE

>member
-77 QAAVA
+77 QAAVG
-82 ELQKNISALQEEI
+82 ELQKNISALQKEI
-95 TRLQSGVTDLQK
+95 TSLQSGVTDLQK

-122 LAELKQQNEALLKE
+122 LAELKLQNEALLKE
-136 KETAENRV
+136 KEATENRV

-151 KKLSNQLT
+151 KKLSDQLT
-159 VLNAELDNA
+159 ALNAELDNA

-190 SELQNAYSESQKSY
+190 SELQNAYSESQESY
-204 SQLQNEKAEAEA
+204 SQLQNQKAEAEA

-229 LQLQADKAE
+229 QQLQADKAE

-247 EELQNEYKQ
+247 EVLQNEYKQ
-256 LQADKAEAEANA
+256 LQAEKAEAEANA
-268 QKQLREL
+268 QKQLQEL
-275 QSSYQQLQKDSTAQ
+275 QNTYQQLQNDITA
-289 SDENKSLK
+289 KS
-297 QQIEEIQKA
+297 
-306 FAETESKISELQ
+306 
-318 AQKTEAETSV
+318 
-328 QAQLEETQN
+328 
-337 AFLQLQKDSI
+337 
-347 AQNEENQSLKQQA
+347 EENQSLKQQA
-360 EETQKVLTE
+360 EEAQKVLTE
-369 VESKLSEL
+369 VEGKLSEL

-400 ENALLKEQLVA
+400 ENALLKEQLAA
-411 QKEAEEEEKL
+411 QKEAEEEKL
-421 QEETSPTETAEEEKE
+421 QEEETSPNETAEEEKE

-441 PEKEAEEETTTETE
+441 PEKESKEGTTTETE
-455 EPEESETEEKEETA
+455 KPEESETEEKEETA

-475 EKETEQPEQKEEE
+475 EKETEEPEQKEEE
-488 IAEQSKQEEPEPQP
+488 IAEQPKQEEPEPQP
-502 EKPTEQPKPKEEPAE
+502 EKPAEQPRPKEEPAE
-517 NPTDIVEAYQ
+517 HPTDIVEAYQ

-613 TTIAETL
+613 TAIAETL

-710 ARGVKTITEA
+710 ARGVKAITEA

-768 KFYLSLSPNQTVE
+768 KLYLSLSPDQVVE

>member
-77 QAAVA
+77 QAAVT
-82 ELQKNISALQEEI
+82 ELQKNISNLQEEI

-107 AKEAECDNLQQSNEQ
+107 AKEAECDSLQQSNEQ
-122 LAELKQQNEALLKE
+122 LVNLKLQNEALLKE
-136 KETAENRV
+136 KEDAENHI
-144 KELEAES
+144 KELEAEA
-151 KKLSNQLT
+151 KKLSDQLT
-159 VLNAELDNA
+159 ALNAELVKA
-168 NKSQKQQAE
+168 NQLQKQQAE
-177 EAQKALAE
+177 EAQQALAE
-185 AENKF
+185 AESKF
-190 SELQNAYSESQKSY
+190 SELQNSYSESQNSY
-204 SQLQNEKAEAEA
+204 SQLQKEKAEAEA
-216 NAHAKLE
+216 NANAKLDD
-223 ELKNVF
+223 LQNAF
-229 LQLQADKAE
+229 QQLQADKAKT
-238 AETSVKAQL
+238 ETNIETQL
-247 EELQNEYKQ
+247 KELQNEYKQ

-275 QSSYQQLQKDSTAQ
+275 QTTYQQLQNDITA
-289 SDENKSLK
+289 KS
-297 QQIEEIQKA
+297 
-306 FAETESKISELQ
+306 
-318 AQKTEAETSV
+318 
-328 QAQLEETQN
+328 
-337 AFLQLQKDSI
+337 
-347 AQNEENQSLKQQA
+347 EENQSLKQQ
-360 EETQKVLTE
+360 EEDTQKVLTE
-369 VESKLSEL
+369 VEGKLSEL

-400 ENALLKEQLVA
+400 ENAMLKEQLA
-411 QKEAEEEEKL
+411 AKEEEEEAEKL
-421 QEETSPTETAEEEKE
+421 QEEASPTETEEEEKE

-441 PEKEAEEETTTETE
+441 PEKESEEETTTETE
-455 EPEESETEEKEETA
+455 EPEKSGTEEKEETTA
-469 AAEEEA
+469 TKEEA
-475 EKETEQPEQKEEE
+475 EKETEESEQKEEE
-488 IAEQSKQEEPEPQP
+488 IAEQPKPEEPEPQP
-502 EKPTEQPKPKEEPAE
+502 EKPAEQPKPKEEPAE
-517 NPTDIVEAYQ
+517 HPTDIVEAYQ

-613 TTIAETL
+613 TAIAETL

-768 KFYLSLSPNQTVE
+768 KLYLSLSPNQTVE
-781 GRTGWADY
+781 GKTGWADY

>member
-77 QAAVA
+77 QAAVG

-95 TRLQSGVTDLQK
+95 TSLQSGVTDLQK
-107 AKEAECDNLQQSNEQ
+107 AKEAECDSLQQSNEQ
-122 LAELKQQNEALLKE
+122 LVNLKLQNEALLKE
-136 KETAENRV
+136 KEATENRV
-144 KELEAES
+144 KELEAEVE
-151 KKLSNQLT
+151 KLSDQLT
-159 VLNAELDNA
+159 ALNAELDNA

-185 AENKF
+185 AESKF
-190 SELQNAYSESQKSY
+190 SELQNAYSESQNSY
-204 SQLQNEKAEAEA
+204 SQLQKE
-216 NAHAKLE
+216 
-223 ELKNVF
+223 
-229 LQLQADKAE
+229 
-238 AETSVKAQL
+238 
-247 EELQNEYKQ
+247 
-256 LQADKAEAEANA
+256 KAEAEANA
-268 QKQLREL
+268 QKQLQEL
-275 QSSYQQLQKDSTAQ
+275 QTTYQQLQNDITA
-289 SDENKSLK
+289 KS
-297 QQIEEIQKA
+297 
-306 FAETESKISELQ
+306 
-318 AQKTEAETSV
+318 
-328 QAQLEETQN
+328 
-337 AFLQLQKDSI
+337 
-347 AQNEENQSLKQQA
+347 EENQSLKQQA
-360 EETQKVLTE
+360 EEAQKVLTE
-369 VESKLSEL
+369 VEGKLSEL

-382 EAEADRQAVIA
+382 EAEADRQAVIS
-393 QLAELQR
+393 QLAELQH
-400 ENALLKEQLVA
+400 ENALLKEQLAA
-411 QKEAEEEEKL
+411 QKEAEEEKL
-421 QEETSPTETAEEEKE
+421 QEEETSPNETAEEEKE
-436 EEAVA
+436 EEAVV
-441 PEKEAEEETTTETE
+441 PEKEEEEETTTETE

-475 EKETEQPEQKEEE
+475 EKETEEPEQKEEE
-488 IAEQSKQEEPEPQP
+488 IAEQPKQEEPEPQP
-502 EKPTEQPKPKEEPAE
+502 EKPTEQPKPKEESAE
-517 NPTDIVEAYQ
+517 HPTDIVEAYQ

-613 TTIAETL
+613 TAIAETL

-735 IYNTLPDKLKETPKV
+735 IYNTLPDKLKEIPKV

-768 KFYLSLSPNQTVE
+768 KLYLSLSPDQVVE

>member
-77 QAAVA
+77 QAAVT
-82 ELQKNISALQEEI
+82 ELQKNISNLQEEI

-107 AKEAECDNLQQSNEQ
+107 AKEAECDSLQQSNEQ
-122 LAELKQQNEALLKE
+122 LVNLKLQNETLLKE
-136 KETAENRV
+136 KEDAENRI
-144 KELEAES
+144 KELEAEA
-151 KKLSNQLT
+151 KKLSDQLT
-159 VLNAELDNA
+159 ALNAELVKA
-168 NKSQKQQAE
+168 NQLQKQQAE

-185 AENKF
+185 AESKF
-190 SELQNAYSESQKSY
+190 SELQNSYSESQNSY
-204 SQLQNEKAEAEA
+204 SQLQKEKAEAEA
-216 NAHAKLE
+216 NANAKLDD
-223 ELKNVF
+223 LQNAF
-229 LQLQADKAE
+229 QQLQADKAKT
-238 AETSVKAQL
+238 ETNIETQL
-247 EELQNEYKQ
+247 KELQNEYKQ

-268 QKQLREL
+268 QKQLQEL
-275 QSSYQQLQKDSTAQ
+275 QATYQQLQNDNTA
-289 SDENKSLK
+289 KS
-297 QQIEEIQKA
+297 
-306 FAETESKISELQ
+306 
-318 AQKTEAETSV
+318 
-328 QAQLEETQN
+328 
-337 AFLQLQKDSI
+337 
-347 AQNEENQSLKQQA
+347 EENQSLKQQA
-360 EETQKVLTE
+360 EDTQKVLTE
-369 VESKLSEL
+369 VEGKLSEL

-382 EAEADRQAVIA
+382 EAEADRQAVID

-400 ENALLKEQLVA
+400 ENALLKEQLA
-411 QKEAEEEEKL
+411 AKEEEEAERL
-421 QEETSPTETAEEEKE
+421 QEEASPTETEEEEKE

-441 PEKEAEEETTTETE
+441 PEKESEEETTTETE

-488 IAEQSKQEEPEPQP
+488 IAKQPKQEEPEPQP

-517 NPTDIVEAYQ
+517 HPTDIVEAYQ

-532 LEEATLKF
+532 LEEAMLKF

-613 TTIAETL
+613 TAIAETL

-768 KFYLSLSPNQTVE
+768 KLYLSLSPNQTVE

>member
-31 TQQLSFDVKDANKEA
+31 TQQLLFDVKDANKEA

-77 QAAVA
+77 QAAVT
-82 ELQKNISALQEEI
+82 ELQKNISNLQEEI

-107 AKEAECDNLQQSNEQ
+107 AKEAECDSLQQSNEQ
-122 LAELKQQNEALLKE
+122 LANLKLQNETLLKE
-136 KETAENRV
+136 KEDAENRI
-144 KELEAES
+144 KELEAEA
-151 KKLSNQLT
+151 KKLSDQLT
-159 VLNAELDNA
+159 ALNAELVKA
-168 NKSQKQQAE
+168 NQLQKQQAE

-185 AENKF
+185 AESKF
-190 SELQNAYSESQKSY
+190 SELQNSYSESQNSY
-204 SQLQNEKAEAEA
+204 SQLQKEKAEAEA
-216 NAHAKLE
+216 NANAKL
-223 ELKNVF
+223 
-229 LQLQADKAE
+229 DD
-238 AETSVKAQL
+238 
-247 EELQNEYKQ
+247 LQNAFQQ

-275 QSSYQQLQKDSTAQ
+275 QTTYQQLQNDNTA
-289 SDENKSLK
+289 KS
-297 QQIEEIQKA
+297 
-306 FAETESKISELQ
+306 
-318 AQKTEAETSV
+318 
-328 QAQLEETQN
+328 
-337 AFLQLQKDSI
+337 
-347 AQNEENQSLKQQA
+347 EENQSLKQQA
-360 EETQKVLTE
+360 EDTQKVLTE
-369 VESKLSEL
+369 VEGKLSEL

-382 EAEADRQAVIA
+382 EAEADRQAVID

-400 ENALLKEQLVA
+400 ENAILKEQLA
-411 QKEAEEEEKL
+411 AKEEAEKL
-421 QEETSPTETAEEEKE
+421 QEEASSTEAAEEEEEEEEKE
-436 EEAVA
+436 EETVA
-441 PEKEAEEETTTETE
+441 SEKEAEEEAEEETATETE
-455 EPEESETEEKEETA
+455 EPEEPETEKTA
-469 AAEEEA
+469 VAEEEA
-475 EKETEQPEQKEEE
+475 KAETEEPEQEEEEPTEQPEQKEE
-488 IAEQSKQEEPEPQP
+488 
-502 EKPTEQPKPKEEPAE
+502 PAE
-517 NPTDIVEAYQ
+517 HPTDIVEAYQ

-571 IEGKEMILDEYHFIP
+571 IEGKEMILDESHFIP

-613 TTIAETL
+613 TAIAETL

-648 LCFQPADKRIIRLPY
+648 LCFQPADKHIIRLPY

-710 ARGVKTITEA
+710 ARGVKAITEA
-720 MRTAIRHEQPEAAEV
+720 MRTAIRHEQAEAAEV

-768 KFYLSLSPNQTVE
+768 KLYLSLSPDQTVE
-781 GRTGWADY
+781 GRTGWANY

>member
-31 TQQLSFDVKDANKEA
+31 TQQLSFDVKDANKET

-77 QAAVA
+77 QAAVT
-82 ELQKNISALQEEI
+82 ELQKNISNLQEEI

-107 AKEAECDNLQQSNEQ
+107 AKEAECDSLQQSNEQ
-122 LAELKQQNEALLKE
+122 LVNLKLQNEALLKE
-136 KETAENRV
+136 KEDAENRI
-144 KELEAES
+144 KELEAEA
-151 KKLSNQLT
+151 KKLSDQLT
-159 VLNAELDNA
+159 ALNAELVKA
-168 NKSQKQQAE
+168 NQLQKQQAE
-177 EAQKALAE
+177 EAQKALTE
-185 AENKF
+185 AESKF
-190 SELQNAYSESQKSY
+190 SELQNSYSELQNSY
-204 SQLQNEKAEAEA
+204 SQLQKEKAEAEA
-216 NAHAKLE
+216 NANAKLDDLQNAFQQ
-223 ELKNVF
+223 LK
-229 LQLQADKAE
+229 ADKAE
-238 AETSVKAQL
+238 TETKIETQL
-247 EELQNEYKQ
+247 KELQNEYKQ

-268 QKQLREL
+268 QKQLQEL
-275 QSSYQQLQKDSTAQ
+275 QTTYQQLQNDNTA
-289 SDENKSLK
+289 KS
-297 QQIEEIQKA
+297 
-306 FAETESKISELQ
+306 
-318 AQKTEAETSV
+318 
-328 QAQLEETQN
+328 
-337 AFLQLQKDSI
+337 
-347 AQNEENQSLKQQA
+347 EENQSLKQQA
-360 EETQKVLTE
+360 EDTQKVLTE
-369 VESKLSEL
+369 IEGKLSEL

-382 EAEADRQAVIA
+382 EAEADRQAVIV

-400 ENALLKEQLVA
+400 ENALLKEQLA
-411 QKEAEEEEKL
+411 AKEEEEEAEKL
-421 QEETSPTETAEEEKE
+421 QEEASPTETAEEEQK

-441 PEKEAEEETTTETE
+441 PEKESEEETTTETE

-469 AAEEEA
+469 AAKEEA
-475 EKETEQPEQKEEE
+475 EKETEEPEQKEED
-488 IAEQSKQEEPEPQP
+488 IAEQPKQEEPEPQP
-502 EKPTEQPKPKEEPAE
+502 EKLAEQPKPKEEPAE
-517 NPTDIVEAYQ
+517 HPTDIVEAYQ

-602 EQITNSVEDDV
+602 EQITNSAEDDV
-613 TTIAETL
+613 TVIAETL

-768 KFYLSLSPNQTVE
+768 KLYLSLSPDQVVE

>member
-31 TQQLSFDVKDANKEA
+31 TQQLSFDVKDANKET

-77 QAAVA
+77 QAAVT
-82 ELQKNISALQEEI
+82 ELQKNISNLQEEI

-107 AKEAECDNLQQSNEQ
+107 AKEAECDSLQQSNEQ
-122 LAELKQQNEALLKE
+122 LANLKLQNEALLKE
-136 KETAENRV
+136 KEDAENRI
-144 KELEAES
+144 KELEAEA
-151 KKLSNQLT
+151 KKLSDQLT
-159 VLNAELDNA
+159 ALNAEIVKA
-168 NKSQKQQAE
+168 NQLQKQQAE

-185 AENKF
+185 AESKF
-190 SELQNAYSESQKSY
+190 SELQNSYSESQNSY
-204 SQLQNEKAEAEA
+204 SQLQKEKAEAEA
-216 NAHAKLE
+216 NANAKL
-223 ELKNVF
+223 
-229 LQLQADKAE
+229 DD
-238 AETSVKAQL
+238 
-247 EELQNEYKQ
+247 LQNAFLQ

-268 QKQLREL
+268 QKQLQEL
-275 QSSYQQLQKDSTAQ
+275 QTTYQQLQNDITT
-289 SDENKSLK
+289 KS
-297 QQIEEIQKA
+297 
-306 FAETESKISELQ
+306 
-318 AQKTEAETSV
+318 
-328 QAQLEETQN
+328 
-337 AFLQLQKDSI
+337 
-347 AQNEENQSLKQQA
+347 EENQSLKQQA
-360 EETQKVLTE
+360 EDTQKVLTE
-369 VESKLSEL
+369 IEGKLSEL

-400 ENALLKEQLVA
+400 ENALLKEHLA
-411 QKEAEEEEKL
+411 AKEEEEAEKL
-421 QEETSPTETAEEEKE
+421 QEEASPTETAEEEKE

-441 PEKEAEEETTTETE
+441 PEKESKEETTTETE

-469 AAEEEA
+469 AAKEEA
-475 EKETEQPEQKEEE
+475 EKETEEPKQKEEE
-488 IAEQSKQEEPEPQP
+488 IAEQPKQEEPEPQP
-502 EKPTEQPKPKEEPAE
+502 EKPAEQPKPKEEPAE
-517 NPTDIVEAYQ
+517 HPTDIVEAYQ

-613 TTIAETL
+613 TAIAETL

-663 DNMFDDM
+663 DNMFEDM

-768 KFYLSLSPNQTVE
+768 KLYLSLSPDQKVE

>member
-46 AYKRTQLSEAQ
+46 AYKRMQLSEAQ

-136 KETAENRV
+136 KEATENRV

-159 VLNAELDNA
+159 VLNAELDNT
-168 NKSQKQQAE
+168 NQSQKQQAE

-185 AENKF
+185 AESKF

-223 ELKNVF
+223 ELKNAF
-229 LQLQADKAE
+229 QQLQADKAE
-238 AETSVKAQL
+238 AETSVKTQL

-256 LQADKAEAEANA
+256 LQAEKAEAEANA
-268 QKQLREL
+268 QKQLQEL
-275 QSSYQQLQKDSTAQ
+275 QTTYQQLQNDITA
-289 SDENKSLK
+289 KS
-297 QQIEEIQKA
+297 
-306 FAETESKISELQ
+306 
-318 AQKTEAETSV
+318 
-328 QAQLEETQN
+328 
-337 AFLQLQKDSI
+337 
-347 AQNEENQSLKQQA
+347 EENQSLKQQA
-360 EETQKVLTE
+360 EDTQKVLTE
-369 VESKLSEL
+369 VEGKLSEL

-400 ENALLKEQLVA
+400 ENALLKEQLAA
-411 QKEAEEEEKL
+411 QKEAEEKEKL
-421 QEETSPTETAEEEKE
+421 QEEETSPTETEEEEKE

-441 PEKEAEEETTTETE
+441 PEKESEEETTTETE
-455 EPEESETEEKEETA
+455 EPEESETEEPKQE
-469 AAEEEA
+469 
-475 EKETEQPEQKEEE
+475 EEE
-488 IAEQSKQEEPEPQP
+488 IAEQPKQEEPEPQP
-502 EKPTEQPKPKEEPAE
+502 EKPAEQPKPKEEPAE
-517 NPTDIVEAYQ
+517 HPTDIVEAYQ

-613 TTIAETL
+613 TAIAETL

-710 ARGVKTITEA
+710 ARGMKAITEA

-768 KFYLSLSPNQTVE
+768 KLYLSLSPDQVVE

-789 NLREFDELIRRGIEP
+789 NLKEFDELIRRGIEP

>member
-77 QAAVA
+77 QAAVT
-82 ELQKNISALQEEI
+82 ELQKNISNLQEEI

-107 AKEAECDNLQQSNEQ
+107 AKEAECDSLQQSNEQ
-122 LAELKQQNEALLKE
+122 LVNLKLQNEALLKE
-136 KETAENRV
+136 KEDAENRI
-144 KELEAES
+144 KELEAEA
-151 KKLSNQLT
+151 KKLSDQLT
-159 VLNAELDNA
+159 ALNAEIVKA
-168 NKSQKQQAE
+168 NQLQKQQAE

-185 AENKF
+185 AESKF
-190 SELQNAYSESQKSY
+190 SELQNSYSESQNSY
-204 SQLQNEKAEAEA
+204 SQLQKE
-216 NAHAKLE
+216 
-223 ELKNVF
+223 
-229 LQLQADKAE
+229 
-238 AETSVKAQL
+238 
-247 EELQNEYKQ
+247 
-256 LQADKAEAEANA
+256 KAEAEANA
-268 QKQLREL
+268 QKQLQEL
-275 QSSYQQLQKDSTAQ
+275 QTTYQQLQNDITA
-289 SDENKSLK
+289 KS
-297 QQIEEIQKA
+297 
-306 FAETESKISELQ
+306 
-318 AQKTEAETSV
+318 
-328 QAQLEETQN
+328 
-337 AFLQLQKDSI
+337 
-347 AQNEENQSLKQQA
+347 EENQSLKQQA
-360 EETQKVLTE
+360 EDTQKVLTE
-369 VESKLSEL
+369 VEGKLSEL

-400 ENALLKEQLVA
+400 ENAMLKEQLA
-411 QKEAEEEEKL
+411 AKEEEEEAERL
-421 QEETSPTETAEEEKE
+421 QEEASPTETEEEEKE

-441 PEKEAEEETTTETE
+441 PEKESEEETTTETE
-455 EPEESETEEKEETA
+455 EPEEEETEGKEETA

-475 EKETEQPEQKEEE
+475 EKETEEPEQKEEG
-488 IAEQSKQEEPEPQP
+488 IAEQPKQEEPEPQP
-502 EKPTEQPKPKEEPAE
+502 EKPAEQPKPKEEPAE
-517 NPTDIVEAYQ
+517 HPTDIVEAYQ

-613 TTIAETL
+613 TAIAETL

-768 KFYLSLSPNQTVE
+768 KLYLSLSPNQTVE

>member
-77 QAAVA
+77 QAAVT
-82 ELQKNISALQEEI
+82 ELQKNISNLQEEI
-95 TRLQSGVTDLQK
+95 TRLQSGVTNLQK
-107 AKEAECDNLQQSNEQ
+107 AKEAECDSLQQSNEQ
-122 LAELKQQNEALLKE
+122 LVNLKLQNEALLKE
-136 KETAENRV
+136 KEDAENRI
-144 KELEAES
+144 KELEAEA
-151 KKLSNQLT
+151 KKLSDQQT
-159 VLNAELDNA
+159 ALNAELVKA
-168 NKSQKQQAE
+168 NQLQKQQAE

-185 AENKF
+185 AESKF
-190 SELQNAYSESQKSY
+190 SELQNSY

-216 NAHAKLE
+216 NTHAKLE

-229 LQLQADKAE
+229 QQLQADKAE

-247 EELQNEYKQ
+247 EVLQNEYKQ
-256 LQADKAEAEANA
+256 LQAEKAEAEANA
-268 QKQLREL
+268 QKQLQEL
-275 QSSYQQLQKDSTAQ
+275 QTTYQQLQNDNAAKIE
-289 SDENKSLK
+289 ENKSLK
-297 QQIEEIQKA
+297 QQ
-306 FAETESKISELQ
+306 T
-318 AQKTEAETSV
+318 
-328 QAQLEETQN
+328 
-337 AFLQLQKDSI
+337 
-347 AQNEENQSLKQQA
+347 

-369 VESKLSEL
+369 VEGKLSEL

-400 ENALLKEQLVA
+400 ENALLKEQLA
-411 QKEAEEEEKL
+411 AKEEAEKL
-421 QEETSPTETAEEEKE
+421 QEEASPTETAEEEQK

-441 PEKEAEEETTTETE
+441 PEKESKEETTTETE

-475 EKETEQPEQKEEE
+475 EKETEEPEQKEEE
-488 IAEQSKQEEPEPQP
+488 IAEQPKQEEPEPQL
-502 EKPTEQPKPKEEPAE
+502 EKLAEQTKPKEEPAE
-517 NPTDIVEAYQ
+517 HPTDIVEAYQ

-613 TTIAETL
+613 TAIAETL

-768 KFYLSLSPNQTVE
+768 KLYLSLSPNQTVE
-781 GRTGWADY
+781 GKTGWADY

>member
-77 QAAVA
+77 QAAVT
-82 ELQKNISALQEEI
+82 ELQKNISNLQEEI

-107 AKEAECDNLQQSNEQ
+107 AKEAECDSLQQSNEQ
-122 LAELKQQNEALLKE
+122 LANLKLQNEALLKE
-136 KETAENRV
+136 KEDAENHI
-144 KELEAES
+144 KELEAEA
-151 KKLSNQLT
+151 KKLSDQLT
-159 VLNAELDNA
+159 ALNAELVKA
-168 NKSQKQQAE
+168 NQLQKQQAE

-185 AENKF
+185 AESKF
-190 SELQNAYSESQKSY
+190 SELQNSYSESQNSY
-204 SQLQNEKAEAEA
+204 SQLQKEKAEAEA
-216 NAHAKLE
+216 NANAKL
-223 ELKNVF
+223 
-229 LQLQADKAE
+229 DD
-238 AETSVKAQL
+238 
-247 EELQNEYKQ
+247 LQNAFQQ

-275 QSSYQQLQKDSTAQ
+275 QTTYQQLQNDITT
-289 SDENKSLK
+289 KS
-297 QQIEEIQKA
+297 
-306 FAETESKISELQ
+306 
-318 AQKTEAETSV
+318 
-328 QAQLEETQN
+328 
-337 AFLQLQKDSI
+337 
-347 AQNEENQSLKQQA
+347 EENQSLKQQA
-360 EETQKVLTE
+360 EDTQKVLTE
-369 VESKLSEL
+369 VEGKLSEL

-382 EAEADRQAVIA
+382 EAEADRQAVID

-400 ENALLKEQLVA
+400 ENALLKEQLTA
-411 QKEAEEEEKL
+411 KEEAEKL
-421 QEETSPTETAEEEKE
+421 QEEASPTETAEEEKE
-436 EEAVA
+436 EEVIA
-441 PEKEAEEETTTETE
+441 PEKESEEETTTETE
-455 EPEESETEEKEETA
+455 EPEESETEGKEETA

-475 EKETEQPEQKEEE
+475 EKETEEPEQKEEE
-488 IAEQSKQEEPEPQP
+488 IAEQPKQEEPEPQP
-502 EKPTEQPKPKEEPAE
+502 EKPAEQPKPKEEPAE
-517 NPTDIVEAYQ
+517 HPTDIVEAYQ

-613 TTIAETL
+613 TAIAETL

-768 KFYLSLSPNQTVE
+768 KLYLSLSPDQKVE

>member
-77 QAAVA
+77 QAAVG

-107 AKEAECDNLQQSNEQ
+107 AKEAECDSLQQSNEQ
-122 LAELKQQNEALLKE
+122 LAELKLQNEALLKE
-136 KETAENRV
+136 KEATENRV
-144 KELEAES
+144 KELEAEVE
-151 KKLSNQLT
+151 KLSDQLT
-159 VLNAELDNA
+159 ALNAELDNT
-168 NKSQKQQAE
+168 NKSQKQQEE

-185 AENKF
+185 AESKF

-223 ELKNVF
+223 EL
-229 LQLQADKAE
+229 
-238 AETSVKAQL
+238 
-247 EELQNEYKQ
+247 QNEYKQ
-256 LQADKAEAEANA
+256 LQSDKAEAEANA
-268 QKQLREL
+268 QKQLQEL
-275 QSSYQQLQKDSTAQ
+275 QSSYQ
-289 SDENKSLK
+289 
-297 QQIEEIQKA
+297 
-306 FAETESKISELQ
+306 
-318 AQKTEAETSV
+318 
-328 QAQLEETQN
+328 
-337 AFLQLQKDSI
+337 QLQKDSI

-360 EETQKVLTE
+360 EEAQKVLTE
-369 VESKLSEL
+369 VEGKLSEL
-377 QAGKE
+377 HAGKE
-382 EAEADRQAVIA
+382 EAEADRQAVIS

-400 ENALLKEQLVA
+400 ENALLKEQLAA

-421 QEETSPTETAEEEKE
+421 QEKETSPTETAEEEKE
-436 EEAVA
+436 EEAVV
-441 PEKEAEEETTTETE
+441 PEKESEEETTTETE
-455 EPEESETEEKEETA
+455 EPEASETEEKEETA
-469 AAEEEA
+469 AAEEKVEA
-475 EKETEQPEQKEEE
+475 ETEEPKQEEEE
-488 IAEQSKQEEPEPQP
+488 IAEQPKQEEPEPQP
-502 EKPTEQPKPKEEPAE
+502 EKPAEQPKPKEEPAE
-517 NPTDIVEAYQ
+517 HPTDIVEAYQ

-613 TTIAETL
+613 TAIAETL

-710 ARGVKTITEA
+710 ARGAKTITEA

-768 KFYLSLSPNQTVE
+768 KLYLSLSPDQVVE

>member
-77 QAAVA
+77 QAAVT
-82 ELQKNISALQEEI
+82 ELQKNISNLQEEI

-107 AKEAECDNLQQSNEQ
+107 AKEAECDSLQQSNEQ
-122 LAELKQQNEALLKE
+122 LVNLKLQNEALLKE
-136 KETAENRV
+136 KEDAENRI
-144 KELEAES
+144 KELEAEA
-151 KKLSNQLT
+151 KKLSDQLT
-159 VLNAELDNA
+159 ALNAEIVKA
-168 NKSQKQQAE
+168 NQLQKQQAE

-185 AENKF
+185 AESKF
-190 SELQNAYSESQKSY
+190 SELQNSYSESQNSY
-204 SQLQNEKAEAEA
+204 SQLQKEKAEAEA
-216 NAHAKLE
+216 NANAKL
-223 ELKNVF
+223 
-229 LQLQADKAE
+229 DD
-238 AETSVKAQL
+238 
-247 EELQNEYKQ
+247 LQNAFQQ

-268 QKQLREL
+268 QKQLQEL
-275 QSSYQQLQKDSTAQ
+275 HTTYQQLQNDNTAK
-289 SDENKSLK
+289 SEENKSLK
-297 QQIEEIQKA
+297 QQ
-306 FAETESKISELQ
+306 T
-318 AQKTEAETSV
+318 
-328 QAQLEETQN
+328 
-337 AFLQLQKDSI
+337 
-347 AQNEENQSLKQQA
+347 

-369 VESKLSEL
+369 IEGKLSEL

-382 EAEADRQAVIA
+382 EAEADRQAVID

-400 ENALLKEQLVA
+400 ENTLLKEQLA
-411 QKEAEEEEKL
+411 AKEEAEKL
-421 QEETSPTETAEEEKE
+421 QEEASSTETAEEEKE
-436 EEAVA
+436 EAVVPSEETEKVEETIKTEEPEAKT
-441 PEKEAEEETTTETE
+441 EEEETTA
-455 EPEESETEEKEETA
+455 TEEKTE
-469 AAEEEA
+469 AEE
-475 EKETEQPEQKEEE
+475 PEQKEEE
-488 IAEQSKQEEPEPQP
+488 IA
-502 EKPTEQPKPKEEPAE
+502 EQPKPKEEPAE

-613 TTIAETL
+613 TAIAETL

-710 ARGVKTITEA
+710 ARGAKTITEA

-768 KFYLSLSPNQTVE
+768 KLYLSLSPDQVVE

>member
-77 QAAVA
+77 QAAVG

-95 TRLQSGVTDLQK
+95 AHLQSGVTDLQK

-122 LAELKQQNEALLKE
+122 LAELKLQNEALLKE

-151 KKLSNQLT
+151 KKLSDQLT
-159 VLNAELDNA
+159 ALNAELDNT
-168 NKSQKQQAE
+168 NQSQKQQAE

-185 AENKF
+185 AESKF

-229 LQLQADKAE
+229 Q
-238 AETSVKAQL
+238 
-247 EELQNEYKQ
+247 Q

-268 QKQLREL
+268 QKQLQEL
-275 QSSYQQLQKDSTAQ
+275 QSSYQQLQ
-289 SDENKSLK
+289 N
-297 QQIEEIQKA
+297 
-306 FAETESKISELQ
+306 
-318 AQKTEAETSV
+318 
-328 QAQLEETQN
+328 
-337 AFLQLQKDSI
+337 DSI

-360 EETQKVLTE
+360 EEAQKVLTE
-369 VESKLSEL
+369 VEGKLSEL

-400 ENALLKEQLVA
+400 ENALLKEQLAA

-421 QEETSPTETAEEEKE
+421 QEKETSPTETEEEEKKE

-441 PEKEAEEETTTETE
+441 PEKESEEETTTETE
-455 EPEESETEEKEETA
+455 EPEEPETEEKEETA
-469 AAEEEA
+469 AAEKEA
-475 EKETEQPEQKEEE
+475 EKEAEDPEQKEEE
-488 IAEQSKQEEPEPQP
+488 IAEQPKQEEPEPQP
-502 EKPTEQPKPKEEPAE
+502 EKPAEQPKPKEEPAE
-517 NPTDIVEAYQ
+517 HPTDIVEAYQ

-613 TTIAETL
+613 TAIAETL

-663 DNMFDDM
+663 DNMFYDM

-768 KFYLSLSPNQTVE
+768 KLYLSLSPDQVVE

-789 NLREFDELIRRGIEP
+789 NLREFDELICRGIEP

>member
-62 TQEELTKTQEELTQS
+62 AQEELTKTQEELTQS
-77 QAAVA
+77 QAAVT
-82 ELQKNISALQEEI
+82 ELQKNISNLQEEI

-107 AKEAECDNLQQSNEQ
+107 AKEAECDSLQQSNEQ
-122 LAELKQQNEALLKE
+122 LANLKLQNEALLKE
-136 KETAENRV
+136 KEDAENRI
-144 KELEAES
+144 KELEAEA
-151 KKLSNQLT
+151 KKLSDQLT
-159 VLNAELDNA
+159 ALNAEIIKA
-168 NKSQKQQAE
+168 NQLQKQQAE

-185 AENKF
+185 AESKF
-190 SELQNAYSESQKSY
+190 SELQNSYSESQNSY
-204 SQLQNEKAEAEA
+204 SQLQKEKAEAEA
-216 NAHAKLE
+216 NANAKLDD
-223 ELKNVF
+223 LQNAF
-229 LQLQADKAE
+229 QQLQADKAKT
-238 AETSVKAQL
+238 ETNIETQL
-247 EELQNEYKQ
+247 KELQNEYKQ

-268 QKQLREL
+268 QKQLQEL
-275 QSSYQQLQKDSTAQ
+275 QTTYQQLQNDITA
-289 SDENKSLK
+289 KS
-297 QQIEEIQKA
+297 
-306 FAETESKISELQ
+306 
-318 AQKTEAETSV
+318 
-328 QAQLEETQN
+328 
-337 AFLQLQKDSI
+337 
-347 AQNEENQSLKQQA
+347 EENQSLKQQA
-360 EETQKVLTE
+360 EDTQKVLTE
-369 VESKLSEL
+369 VEGKLSEL

-400 ENALLKEQLVA
+400 ENAMLKEQLA
-411 QKEAEEEEKL
+411 AKEEEAERL
-421 QEETSPTETAEEEKE
+421 QEEASPTETEEEEKE

-441 PEKEAEEETTTETE
+441 PEKESEEETTTETE

-469 AAEEEA
+469 AAKEET
-475 EKETEQPEQKEEE
+475 EKETEEPEQKEEE
-488 IAEQSKQEEPEPQP
+488 IAEQPKQEEPEPQP
-502 EKPTEQPKPKEEPAE
+502 EKPAEQPKPKEEPAGH
-517 NPTDIVEAYQ
+517 PTDIVEAYQ

-613 TTIAETL
+613 TAIAETL

-768 KFYLSLSPNQTVE
+768 KLYLSLSPNQAVE

>member
-77 QAAVA
+77 QAAVT
-82 ELQKNISALQEEI
+82 ELQKNISNLQEEI

-107 AKEAECDNLQQSNEQ
+107 AKEAECDSLQQSNEQ
-122 LAELKQQNEALLKE
+122 LVNLKLQNEALLKE
-136 KETAENRV
+136 KEDAENRI
-144 KELEAES
+144 KELEAEA
-151 KKLSNQLT
+151 KKLSDQLT
-159 VLNAELDNA
+159 ALNAELVKA
-168 NKSQKQQAE
+168 NQLQKQQAE

-185 AENKF
+185 AESKF
-190 SELQNAYSESQKSY
+190 SELQNSYSESQNSY
-204 SQLQNEKAEAEA
+204 SQLQKEKAEAEA
-216 NAHAKLE
+216 NANAKLDD
-223 ELKNVF
+223 LQNAF
-229 LQLQADKAE
+229 QQLQADKAKT
-238 AETSVKAQL
+238 ETNIETQL
-247 EELQNEYKQ
+247 KELQNEYKQ

-268 QKQLREL
+268 QKQLQEL
-275 QSSYQQLQKDSTAQ
+275 QTTYQQLQNDITA
-289 SDENKSLK
+289 KS
-297 QQIEEIQKA
+297 
-306 FAETESKISELQ
+306 
-318 AQKTEAETSV
+318 
-328 QAQLEETQN
+328 
-337 AFLQLQKDSI
+337 
-347 AQNEENQSLKQQA
+347 EENQSLKQQA
-360 EETQKVLTE
+360 EDTQKVLTE
-369 VESKLSEL
+369 VEGKLSEL

-382 EAEADRQAVIA
+382 EAEADRQAVID

-400 ENALLKEQLVA
+400 ENAMLKEQLTA
-411 QKEAEEEEKL
+411 KEEAEKL
-421 QEETSPTETAEEEKE
+421 QEEASPTETAEEEQEK
-436 EEAVA
+436 EAVA
-441 PEKEAEEETTTETE
+441 PEKESKEETTTETE

-469 AAEEEA
+469 AAKEET
-475 EKETEQPEQKEEE
+475 EKETEEPEQKEEE
-488 IAEQSKQEEPEPQP
+488 IAEQPKQEEPEHQP
-502 EKPTEQPKPKEEPAE
+502 EKPAEQPKPKEEPAE
-517 NPTDIVEAYQ
+517 HPTDIVEAYQ

-768 KFYLSLSPNQTVE
+768 KLYLSLSPNQTVE

>member
-62 TQEELTKTQEELTQS
+62 TQEELTQS
-77 QAAVA
+77 QAAVT
-82 ELQKNISALQEEI
+82 ELQKNISNLQEEI

-107 AKEAECDNLQQSNEQ
+107 AKEAECDSLQQSNEQ
-122 LAELKQQNEALLKE
+122 LANLKLQNEALLKE
-136 KETAENRV
+136 KEDAENRV

-275 QSSYQQLQKDSTAQ
+275 QTTYQQLQNDNTA
-289 SDENKSLK
+289 KS
-297 QQIEEIQKA
+297 
-306 FAETESKISELQ
+306 
-318 AQKTEAETSV
+318 
-328 QAQLEETQN
+328 
-337 AFLQLQKDSI
+337 
-347 AQNEENQSLKQQA
+347 EENQSLKQQA
-360 EETQKVLTE
+360 EDTQKVLTE
-369 VESKLSEL
+369 VEGKLSEL

-400 ENALLKEQLVA
+400 ENAILKEQLA
-411 QKEAEEEEKL
+411 AKEEAEKL

-441 PEKEAEEETTTETE
+441 PEREAEEETTTETE

-475 EKETEQPEQKEEE
+475 EKETEEPEQKEEE
-488 IAEQSKQEEPEPQP
+488 IAEQPKQEEPEPQP
-502 EKPTEQPKPKEEPAE
+502 EKPAEQPKPKEEPAE
-517 NPTDIVEAYQ
+517 HPTDIVEAYQ

-532 LEEATLKF
+532 LEEATMKF

-613 TTIAETL
+613 TAIAETL

-710 ARGVKTITEA
+710 ARGAKTITEA

-768 KFYLSLSPNQTVE
+768 KLYLSLSPDQVVE